1 MKLQIESKFHKDF
14 GYSLSSKR
22 FSCLNLWQ
30 DLILKDLEKEFL
42 KKLLRAGYVTL
53 DQILF
58 LVILM
63 KRLLFS
69 QLKNFGI
76 KELRFLRVV
85 FQNIMRDSLH

>member
-1 MKLQIESKFHKDF
+1 
-14 GYSLSSKR
+14 
-22 FSCLNLWQ
+22 
-30 DLILKDLEKEFL
+30 L